1 MVQLS
6 HLYMTTGKTIALTRW
21 IFVSKVLFTIRAGHH
36 HSGRARSASTAG
48 GRAGDGVASPQAS
61 VSAEVPSQTEC
72 DEYVL
77 R

>member
-1 MVQLS
+1 MVASLVAEQ
-6 HLYMTTGKTIALTRW
+6 R
-21 IFVSKVLFTIRAGHH
+21 
-36 HSGRARSASTAG
+36 STAG

-72 DEYVL
+72 EEYVL